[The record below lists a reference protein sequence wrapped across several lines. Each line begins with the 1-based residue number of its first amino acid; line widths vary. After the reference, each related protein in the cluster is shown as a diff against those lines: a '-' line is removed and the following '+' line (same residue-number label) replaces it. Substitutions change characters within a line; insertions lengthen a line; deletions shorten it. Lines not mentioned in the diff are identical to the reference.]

1 VQCSIGWEL
10 PSRRLGCCF
19 CQTTKKIK
27 ESWRLDMSCKIIP
40 AVVAAILLGGTLAA
54 SAQAS
59 SAEGA
64 GGRGGAYAGY
74 SGHRGAPYG
83 YRDERGYYDYAPG
96 PGPSYYDYAPGPG
109 YYDYAPGP
117 YLFGRGLDVEL
128 GAPGW

>member
-1 VQCSIGWEL
+1 MQHRPGTAFAPIGLLFLSNDEKN
-10 PSRRLGCCF
+10 
-19 CQTTKKIK
+19 Q

-40 AVVAAILLGGTLAA
+40 VVAAILLGGTLAA
-54 SAQAS
+54 LAQAP

-83 YRDERGYYDYAPG
+83 YTDERGYYDYAPG

-109 YYDYAPGP
+109 YYDYRPGP
-117 YLFGRGLDVEL
+117 YLFGPGLDVEL